1 MGRRLTDEEIA
12 AAVRIGTEAASLL
25 QATGL
30 PDQIDA
36 EPYSPEDPFS
46 RDWQR
51 IVLELRHL
59 GWDTCK
65 IEALVGVDASA
76 VRQIARGDT
85 REPKAR
91 TGLALLWLLGQA
103 RAGLRPEHVAH
114 RSGLGT
120 SIRKGH

>member
-12 AAVRIGTEAASLL
+12 AAVRIGTEAASML

-30 PDQIDA
+30 PDQIYA

-46 RDWQR
+46 RDWR
-51 IVLELRHL
+51 AIVLELRHL
-59 GWDTCK
+59 GWDTCQ

-76 VRQIARGDT
+76 MRQIARGDT
-85 REPKAR
+85 REPRAR
-91 TGLALLWLLGQA
+91 SGLALLWLLGQA
-103 RAGLRPEHVAH
+103 RAGLRPEHMPH
-114 RSGLGT
+114 RASLGT